1 SSNCL
6 PQKMTRSVYD
16 VQRDFALTSGLRS
29 EIIWDALSA
38 DQADVLRQKI
48 DNLIG
53 EHEAKITRKVARQRQ
68 QVFDN
73 VWKQRI
79 YTNDVLLSA
88 IVYVLVTN
96 ETDPELAM
104 HSTSFS
110 CHPIIRTR
118 KCVMEEDR
126 NNNSD
131 CCCMIFI
138 DEHGRVYANWRQYVY
153 NNTLPK
159 GTMIAPSQGI
169 YRLTNDATDAG
180 VHLMMHATP
189 ASQVKCKVLK
199 ASDTVATMGGLAAS
213 LPVAAALAIPVAPPL
228 LIGATVV
235 GVTAAAYSTVRS
247 ASGLFERHRYGQSN
261 SLRDNEARNS
271 WLGVAGGVVGLGA
284 TGAAK
289 ALSVAG
295 SEAHAAAQLAVKGI
309 NVTSIVISGT
319 GVANS
324 AYDLY
329 LKISDDEPLNGLDL
343 LQLASSLIIF
353 THSINNL
360 RLANDATNAS
370 ALRYAV
376 RNQTSKIFGQIA
388 NESAIL
394 QSSDS
399 ANQKFD
405 FVRTLNDIPY
415 KEALLSTLSAYKHLS
430 ELGAVLLP
438 HLINSNAAGETRLN
452 VEFLAKQFGPKFV
465 KHISNWNNLLDV
477 VLALGRYFSEQTVQ
491 VLMQLARSFL
501 EQNVDR
507 IECALKTFL
516 STEAVLYRIL
526 MECLVNYK
534 DFTLELLEQSH
545 EQILGGVATYFKSLD
560 PNNTENCRMTKC
572 KDCPGY
578 YYLKEK

>member
-1 SSNCL
+1 
-6 PQKMTRSVYD
+6 
-16 VQRDFALTSGLRS
+16 
-29 EIIWDALSA
+29 LSA
-38 DQADVLRQKI
+38 DQADVLKQKI
-48 DNLIG
+48 ANLIG

-73 VWKQRI
+73 VWQQRK
-79 YTNDVLLSA
+79 YTNDVLLSS
-88 IVYVLVTN
+88 IVYVLVTP

-104 HSTSFS
+104 QSTSFS
-110 CHPIIRTR
+110 CHPLIRTR
-118 KCVMEEDR
+118 KCVLEEEGI
-126 NNNSD
+126 NSD

-138 DEHGRVYANWRQYVY
+138 DEHGRVYANWRQYVF

-169 YRLTNDATDAG
+169 YRLTNEATNDTG
-180 VHLMMHATP
+180 VHLMIHATP
-189 ASQVKCKVLK
+189 ASRAKCKVLK

-213 LPVAAALAIPVAPPL
+213 LPVAAALAMPVAPPL
-228 LIGATVV
+228 LLGATVV
-235 GVTAAAYSTVRS
+235 GITAAAYSTVRS
-247 ASGLFERHRYGQSN
+247 ASGLIERHRYGQSN

-289 ALSVAG
+289 TLSVVG

-329 LKISDDEPLNGLDL
+329 LKISDDEPLNGMDL

-360 RLANDATNAS
+360 RLANEATNAS
-370 ALRYAV
+370 SLRYAV

-388 NESAIL
+388 NESAL
-394 QSSDS
+394 VQSRDA

-415 KEALLSTLSAYKHLS
+415 KEVLLSALGAYNNLS

-438 HLINSNAAGETRLN
+438 HLITSNEAGETRLN
-452 VEFLAKQFGPKFV
+452 AEFLAKQFGPKFV
-465 KHISNWNNLLDV
+465 QHISNWNNLLDV
-477 VLALGRYFSEQTVQ
+477 LLALGRYFTEQTVQ
-491 VLMQLARSFL
+491 LLMQLTRSFL
-501 EQNVDR
+501 EQNVDG

-526 MECLVNYK
+526 MECLRNYK
-534 DFTLELLEQSH
+534 DFTLELLEQSR
-545 EQILGGVATYFKSLD
+545 EQILSGVATYFESLE
-560 PNNTENCRMTKC
+560 PNSTQNCRRIKC
-572 KDCPGY
+572 KDCAGF

>member
-1 SSNCL
+1 
-6 PQKMTRSVYD
+6 MTRSVYD
-16 VQRDFALTSGLRS
+16 VQRDFALSSGLRS
-29 EIIWDALSA
+29 EIIWDALSV
-38 DQADVLRQKI
+38 DQADVLQQKI
-48 DNLIG
+48 ANLIG
-53 EHEAKITRKVARQRQ
+53 VHEAKITRKVARQRQ

-73 VWKQRI
+73 VWQQRK

-88 IVYVLVTN
+88 IIYVLVTN

-104 HSTSFS
+104 QSTSFT
-110 CHPIIRTR
+110 CHPVIRTR
-118 KCVMEEDR
+118 KCVMEEEED
-126 NNNSD
+126 NSD

-169 YRLTNDATDAG
+169 YRLTNDVDTG

-189 ASQVKCKVLK
+189 ASRVKCKVLK

-213 LPVAAALAIPVAPPL
+213 LPVAAALAMPVAPPL
-228 LIGATVV
+228 LLGATVV

-247 ASGLFERHRYGQSN
+247 ASGLFDRHRYGQSN
-261 SLRDNEARNS
+261 SLCDNEARNS

-284 TGAAK
+284 TGAAN
-289 ALSVAG
+289 ALSVVG

-329 LKISDDEPLNGLDL
+329 LKISDDEPLSGIDL

-360 RLANDATNAS
+360 RLANEATNAS
-370 ALRYAV
+370 DLRYAV

-388 NESAIL
+388 NESAML
-394 QSSDS
+394 QSRD
-399 ANQKFD
+399 AATQKFD

-415 KEALLSTLSAYKHLS
+415 KEVLLSALGAYKNLS
-430 ELGAVLLP
+430 DLGAALLP
-438 HLINSNAAGETRLN
+438 HLISSNEAGETQLN

-465 KHISNWNNLLDV
+465 QHISNWNNLLDV
-477 VLALGRYFSEQTVQ
+477 LLALGRYFSEQTVQ
-491 VLMQLARSFL
+491 LLMQLTRTFL
-501 EQNVDR
+501 EQNVDG
-507 IECALKTFL
+507 IECTLKTFL

-526 MECLVNYK
+526 MECLRNYK
-534 DFTLELLEQSH
+534 DFTLELLDQSR
-545 EQILGGVATYFKSLD
+545 EPILAGVATYFESLQ
-560 PNNTENCRMTKC
+560 PNNTENCRRIKC
-572 KDCPGY
+572 KDCPGFY
-578 YYLKEK
+578 HLKEK